1 MTRSSE
7 FLNCEPTVYKL
18 GTFHVVDYCG
28 HDGICVGHA
37 YHVRGTAKDAIT
49 MMRRINNE
57 FHYSDSSVRS
67 CLALLTGSIKYVSAD
82 EVCGKLIVKENSNG
96 SSTINQEMNNNL
108 SDISMIKSS
117 IKQKIEVV
125 KSSGSLANSSDSSG
139 SSGSKSASSI
149 STTSSQSTTGLST
162 ISSQSTTTSVSTT
175 STTSTV
181 SSIDSSSGTTS
192 STPSSTISYTSIS
205 TPSYTPSESVI
216 QDSSPSH
223 LQSMKENPSKPDYY
237 EITTSTKV
245 VMDKDPSMNQINT
258 NKTEEEY
265 QQTYSYNDSFDFN
278 AYFGSSSEQSYHE
291 EMQQQQQQYTTTE
304 PYVPYRKRRHDE
316 LHHLPEKKV
325 TWDEIRRRSYTCF
338 FLTNILFNVV
348 HPHSLTIVDTSLK
361 LELDI
366 PYQSS

>member
-18 GTFHVVDYCG
+18 GSFHVVDYCG

-37 YHVRGTAKDAIT
+37 YHVHGTEKDAIT

-96 SSTINQEMNNNL
+96 SSTINQEMNNDL

-117 IKQKIEVV
+117 IKQKSEVV
-125 KSSGSLANSSDSSG
+125 KSSGSLASSSDSSNSSNSSD

-149 STTSSQSTTGLST
+149 STVSNQS
-162 ISSQSTTTSVSTT
+162 TTSVSTT
-175 STTSTV
+175 STTSTI
-181 SSIDSSSGTTS
+181 SSIDPSSGITS

-205 TPSYTPSESVI
+205 TPSYTPSKSVV

-223 LQSMKENPSKPDYY
+223 LQSIKENPSKPDYY
-237 EITTSTKV
+237 EIKTSTNV
-245 VMDKDPSMNQINT
+245 VMDKDSSMNQT
-258 NKTEEEY
+258 YSNKNEEKY

-278 AYFGSSSEQSYHE
+278 AYFGSSSEQSYYE
-291 EMQQQQQQYTTTE
+291 EMQQQQHTTTE
-304 PYVPYRKRRHDE
+304 PFVPYRKRRHDE
-316 LHHLPEKKV
+316 LHHRPEKKV
-325 TWDEIRRRSYTCF
+325 TWEEIRRRSYTCF
-338 FLTNILFNVV
+338 FLTNTYLMLYTLIL
-348 HPHSLTIVDTSLK
+348 
-361 LELDI
+361 
-366 PYQSS
+366 

>member
-7 FLNCEPTVYKL
+7 FLNCEPTVYTL
-18 GTFHVVDYCG
+18 GSFHVVDYCG

-96 SSTINQEMNNNL
+96 SSTINQEMNNDL

-117 IKQKIEVV
+117 IKQKSEVV
-125 KSSGSLANSSDSSG
+125 KSSSSLASSSDSSDSSG
-139 SSGSKSASSI
+139 SSNSSGSKSASSI
-149 STTSSQSTTGLST
+149 STVSNQS
-162 ISSQSTTTSVSTT
+162 TTSVSTT
-175 STTSTV
+175 STTSTI
-181 SSIDSSSGTTS
+181 SSIDPSSGITS

-205 TPSYTPSESVI
+205 TPSYTPSESVV

-223 LQSMKENPSKPDYY
+223 LQSIKENPSKPDYY
-237 EITTSTKV
+237 EIKTSTNV
-245 VMDKDPSMNQINT
+245 VMDKDSSMNQT
-258 NKTEEEY
+258 YSNKNEEKY

-278 AYFGSSSEQSYHE
+278 AYFGSSSEQSYYE
-291 EMQQQQQQYTTTE
+291 EMQQQQHTTTE
-304 PYVPYRKRRHDE
+304 PFVPYRKRRHDE
-316 LHHLPEKKV
+316 LHHRPEKKV
-325 TWDEIRRRSYTCF
+325 TWEEIRRRSYTCF
-338 FLTNILFNVV
+338 FLTNTYLMLYTLIL
-348 HPHSLTIVDTSLK
+348 
-361 LELDI
+361 
-366 PYQSS
+366 

>member
-1 MTRSSE
+1 
-7 FLNCEPTVYKL
+7 
-18 GTFHVVDYCG
+18 
-28 HDGICVGHA
+28 
-37 YHVRGTAKDAIT
+37 

-82 EVCGKLIVKENSNG
+82 EVCGKLIVKENSNR
-96 SSTINQEMNNNL
+96 SSTINQEMNNDL

-117 IKQKIEVV
+117 IKQKSEVV
-125 KSSGSLANSSDSSG
+125 KSSGSLASSSD

-149 STTSSQSTTGLST
+149 STT
-162 ISSQSTTTSVSTT
+162 SSQSTTTSVSTT

-205 TPSYTPSESVI
+205 TPSYTPSKSVV

-291 EMQQQQQQYTTTE
+291 EMQQQQYTTTE

-316 LHHLPEKKV
+316 LHHRPEKKV
-325 TWDEIRRRSYTCF
+325 TWEEIRRRSYTCF